1 MARTR
6 KAAAKTATTRKRKG
20 KPGRPKGTPQSAA
33 AKKKI
38 AARLKAYWNSAE
50 GKKRRAKGGK
60 KTTARKST
68 GRAKMAAGGRKGGR
82 KSGKRTVRAKLHYR
96 TKRRSYSVGTRARKS
111 GGKRP
116 VAKRRPMA

>member
-38 AARLKAYWNSAE
+38 AARLRAYWASAE

-60 KTTARKST
+60 KTSARK
-68 GRAKMAAGGRKGGR
+68 APARKT
-82 KSGKRTVRAKLHYR
+82 GKRTMRAKLHYR
-96 TKRRSYSVGTRARKS
+96 TKRKSYSVGKRARKS
-111 GGKRP
+111 TGKRP
-116 VAKRRPMA
+116 VSKRRPMA